1 MPKLKLTKTV
11 VDAAQKEEEPYELRD
26 TVIPGFLLKVTPT
39 GRKIFMLAY
48 VANNGQRRKP
58 AIGQFGEITVEQAR
72 SIAQDWLADVRKA
85 EDHERVVNTALERF
99 GRVDVLVH
107 NDGAPPL
114 GPLMSFDDEAWNKA
128 VNQMLMSIVRLS
140 RLCVPSMR
148 DNGEGR
154 IISIAALA
162 ARAPLVNFGLS
173 ASTLAALIGYCKTLS
188 RELAADRI
196 TVNTICP
203 GRLDTDLTRRA
214 LKAQADMQKRPLE
227 DIVAE
232 AQNRIP
238 LKRFGKP
245 EEVAAMV
252 AFLASHHAAFMTGTA
267 IQIDGGTTE
276 ALF

>member
-1 MPKLKLTKTV
+1 MDLRLDGKVAVVGGASGGIGYAISECLAREGCKLVMWSRRDPALS
-11 VDAAQKEEEPYELRD
+11 DA
-26 TVIPGFLLKVTPT
+26 
-39 GRKIFMLAY
+39 
-48 VANNGQRRKP
+48 VARVRQV
-58 AIGQFGEITVEQAR
+58 ADVEIVPV
-72 SIAQDWLADVRKA
+72 LGDVRKS
-85 EDHERVVNTALERF
+85 EDHERVVNAALERF

-114 GPLMSFDDEAWNKA
+114 GPLMGFDDEAWEKA

-140 RLCVPSMR
+140 RLCVPSMKA
-148 DNGEGR
+148 NGEGR

-173 ASTLAALIGYCKTLS
+173 ASTLAALIAYSKTLS

-214 LKAQADMQKRPLE
+214 LKAQSDMQKRPLE

-252 AFLASHHAAFMTGTA
+252 AFLASPHAAFITGTA

>member
-1 MPKLKLTKTV
+1 MDLGLNGKVAIVGGASGGIGYAISERLAREGCKLVMWARRDPALS
-11 VDAAQKEEEPYELRD
+11 DA
-26 TVIPGFLLKVTPT
+26 
-39 GRKIFMLAY
+39 
-48 VANNGQRRKP
+48 VARVREAAGDV
-58 AIGQFGEITVEQAR
+58 EIVPV
-72 SIAQDWLADVRKA
+72 LADVRKA

-99 GRVDVLVH
+99 GRMDVLVH

>member
-1 MPKLKLTKTV
+1 MDLGLVGKVAIVGGASGGIGYAISECLAREGCKLVMWSRRDPALS
-11 VDAAQKEEEPYELRD
+11 DA
-26 TVIPGFLLKVTPT
+26 
-39 GRKIFMLAY
+39 
-48 VANNGQRRKP
+48 VARVRQV
-58 AIGQFGEITVEQAR
+58 ADVEIAHV
-72 SIAQDWLADVRKA
+72 LADVRKA

-99 GRVDVLVH
+99 GRVDILVH

-114 GPLMSFDDEAWNKA
+114 GPLMSFDDAAWEKA
-128 VNQMLMSIVRLS
+128 VQQMLMSIVRLS
-140 RLCVPSMR
+140 RLCVPSMKE
-148 DNGEGR
+148 NGEGR

-173 ASTLAALIGYCKTLS
+173 ASTLAALIGYSKTLS
-188 RELAADRI
+188 RELAADKI

-214 LKAQADMQKRPLE
+214 LKAQADIQKRPLE
-227 DIVAE
+227 DIVSE

-252 AFLASHHAAFMTGTA
+252 AFLASRHAAFTTGTA